1 MATFDP
7 YRKWL
12 GIPPAEQ
19 PPNHYGLLGIGL
31 FESDPDV
38 ISNAADRQMVHV
50 RTYQS
55 GKHSAISQRILN
67 ELAAARI
74 CLLDPGKKAAY
85 DEQLRRQG
93 RLEMSSPPPP
103 PPSPGYGSPPAPP
116 PPAPP
121 LFLEVAAPP
130 VAGEPDDSWLSTG
143 RTRIGSSRT
152 SRPKKSA
159 WQSPAVVIT
168 GLLVVCGVLIA
179 WAVSSSL
186 TGQTDGKSGSN
197 GKRIVERPDRDKERR
212 AGERS
217 KTGLPDARTST
228 QTPTGK
234 EPVGGKVVKGPDRDP
249 ALLPK
254 EEGPKPP
261 KVQDPAEKQ
270 PPAPP
275 KRVPVPDEAAQGK
288 AEAAIMQDRFKTDFE
303 TAVQPATKA
312 ALAQKL
318 LDEAAKPQNDAA
330 TTFVLLRLARDLD
343 IDLGEPA
350 GQTEK
355 ALATIDEIGRRFE
368 IDPFEMKYSALQAM
382 AKATLNLAQRKELA
396 KRIFAVGEAALAADD
411 FKTAE
416 LLWNL
421 ANAHATKARD
431 YVLAKEAAAAA
442 KEAAQRKEQFQPVQ
456 QALDVLRAQPG
467 DPAANLTVGTHY
479 CFVKGDWQKGLPRLA
494 VSADPLL
501 KPLAEKDLA
510 APKPTAERLALADA
524 WWEVAEKQDPEAQQ
538 QVRRHAAAWYEPILA
553 DLKGDE
559 KTRAQQRLA
568 EVGDA
573 EAAADSG
580 TARTLA
586 GFGCR
591 EDSNKVTLLKTFG
604 GNEASETAVQRALEW
619 LVRHQKTEGNWSF
632 HHATAACRTE
642 CPDPGTLDQ
651 ATHAATALAL
661 LPLLGA
667 GHGQRQ
673 AKLHKNVL
681 SGLSFLNKRIAA
693 GNGNLHE
700 RGVGDMPSHALA
712 TLALCEAFPG
722 ARDAKTKTSAKAAVK
737 FIIGTQNNDGGWG
750 TKPKLVEPT
759 PDASDTQATGW
770 NLMALRA
777 AQLAGLTV
785 PEKTFRR
792 ADHFLDTVAVANKGG
807 YRPTADAKASDPYAT
822 AAAIL
827 SRMYLGWPREQPE
840 LADYVSQVSR
850 ARPGPGRFLLN
861 CLNSQ
866 VLRDTGGPTWEPWNA
881 ALRDRLLA
889 TQQTEGHGAGS
900 WFINSGDWGHKTGGR
915 LFCTA
920 MGALILEVYYRY
932 PPLYK

>member
-7 YRKWL
+7 YRKRL

-19 PPNHYGLLGIGL
+19 PPNQYRLLGIGL

-55 GKHSAISQRILN
+55 GKHSAVSQRILN

-74 CLLDPGKKAAY
+74 CLLDPVKKAAY

-93 RLEMSSPPPP
+93 RSEMSSTPP
-103 PPSPGYGSPPAPP
+103 PPSPGRRPPPVPPLAAPP
-116 PPAPP
+116 S
-121 LFLEVAAPP
+121 FLEDAAPP
-130 VAGEPDDSWLSTG
+130 VAGESDDLWLSTE
-143 RTRIGSSRT
+143 RAKFRSSRT
-152 SRPKKSA
+152 SRQKKSM

-179 WAVSSSL
+179 WAVSSSM
-186 TGQTDGKSGSN
+186 TGPADGKSGSN

-212 AGERS
+212 AAERS
-217 KTGLPDARTST
+217 KTGLPDARTSA

-234 EPVGGKVVKGPDRDP
+234 EPGGGKVVKGPDLDP
-249 ALLPK
+249 APLPK
-254 EEGPKPP
+254 EEGPNPP
-261 KVQDPAEKQ
+261 KVEDPAGKK
-270 PPAPP
+270 PPALP
-275 KRVPVPDEAAQGK
+275 KRVPVPDEAAQEK
-288 AEAAIMQDRFKTDFE
+288 AEATIAQDRFKTDFE

-355 ALATIDEIGRRFE
+355 ALATIDEMGRRFE

-382 AKATLNLAQRKELA
+382 AKSTLNLAQRKELA
-396 KRIFAVGEAALAADD
+396 KKIFTVGEAALAADD

-431 YVLAKEAAAAA
+431 YVLAKEAA
-442 KEAAQRKEQFQPVQ
+442 QRKEQFQAVQ
-456 QALDVLRAQPG
+456 QALELLRTQPG
-467 DPAANLTVGTHY
+467 DPAANLTVGTYY
-479 CFVKGDWQKGLPRLA
+479 CFVKGDWQKGLPKLA

-510 APKPTAERLALADA
+510 APKPAADRLALADA

-538 QVRRHAAAWYEPILA
+538 RVRRHAAAWYEPILA
-553 DLKGDE
+553 DLTGDE

-573 EAAADSG
+573 EAGADAG
-580 TARTLA
+580 TSRTLA
-586 GFGCR
+586 GFACR
-591 EDSNKVTLLKTFG
+591 EDSNKAALLKTFG

-619 LVRHQKTEGNWSF
+619 LVRHQKSEGNWSF
-632 HHATAACRTE
+632 HHTTAACRTD
-642 CPDPGTLDQ
+642 CPDPGSLDQ
-651 ATHAATALAL
+651 ATNAATALAL

-673 AKLHKNVL
+673 AKFHKNVL
-681 SGLSFLNKRIAA
+681 SGLSYLNKRIAA
-693 GNGNLHE
+693 GGGNLYEH
-700 RGVGDMPSHALA
+700 GAGDMPSHALA
-712 TLALCEAFPG
+712 TIALCEAFPG
-722 ARDAKTKTSAKAAVK
+722 ARDAKTKTSARAAVK

-777 AQLAGLTV
+777 AQLAGLAV
-785 PEKTFRR
+785 PEKTFKR

-807 YRPTADAKASDPYAT
+807 YRRTADVKVSDPCVT
-822 AAAIL
+822 AAATL
-827 SRMYLGWPREQPE
+827 SRMYSGWPCEQPE
-840 LADYVSQVSR
+840 LADYVSQVGK
-850 ARPGPGRFLLN
+850 PGPRSGGMFLLN

-866 VLRDTGGPTWEPWNA
+866 VLRDVGGPTWEPWNT

-889 TQQTEGHGAGS
+889 TQQAEGHGAGS
-900 WFINSGDWGHKTGGR
+900 WFANSGDWGHKTGGR
-915 LFCTA
+915 LLCTA
-920 MGALILEVYYRY
+920 LGALTLEVYYRY
-932 PPLYK
+932 PPLYNK